1 MSLKDLLS
9 PFFVWQRAFEKPYTT
24 IRPTLDR
31 PGAPAYRGFHINITE
46 SCVGCG
52 SCHEI
57 CQNQAIDMVAVDEYI
72 DRNGDSGLRPRF
84 DYGRCCWCG
93 LCVDICTAAS
103 LRMSNEYS
111 WITEDPTEFHFTA
124 GVDSTPWQD
133 NELGYRRAEGYHLY
147 PPKRIEMEML
157 SPDESVKSFDEVA
170 LGYSE
175 QQAKLEADR
184 CVECGIC
191 VATCPAHMDVP
202 DYIHSIRDGDY
213 EKGLQLMYRTNPF
226 PATCGR
232 ICTRKC
238 ESVCP
243 VGILGE
249 PVAIRWLKRFIV
261 DQVDK
266 KDYKRILDEQIE
278 NSDFKVAIIG
288 GGPGG
293 LSAAYYLRQQGHTV
307 TVFEEHEKCGGM
319 LRYGV
324 PSYRLPDEELDKDI
338 DHIISIGVEI
348 KYNTRIGKDIKFE
361 TLLEDYDAVFMS
373 TGLSVPSS
381 MRIHGEEHKRVLS
394 GLQVLADVASGRD
407 PGIGKKVAVIGGGN
421 VAMDAARVSR
431 RLGADVT
438 ILYRRRISEMPADEE
453 EIHESQEEGC
463 TLIQK
468 AIPVEI
474 LNVDSSKANNPE
486 QVSIKW
492 GEAEM
497 VDDPKGG
504 RPRPVLQE
512 DRMHTETYDCIISAI
527 GQGSNLD
534 YLSKELQDQLAIE
547 WGRFTPVEYQHTT
560 LEKVFVGGDFAN
572 RTADAISAIEDGHH
586 AARGINRFLNPD
598 LYIEA
603 ERQNQKQQ
611 VKQDEYR

>member
-1 MSLKDLLS
+1 
-9 PFFVWQRAFEKPYTT
+9 
-24 IRPTLDR
+24 
-31 PGAPAYRGFHINITE
+31 
-46 SCVGCG
+46 
-52 SCHEI
+52 
-57 CQNQAIDMVAVDEYI
+57 
-72 DRNGDSGLRPRF
+72 
-84 DYGRCCWCG
+84 
-93 LCVDICTAAS
+93 
-103 LRMSNEYS
+103 MSNEYA
-111 WITEDPTEFHFTA
+111 WITEDPDEFHFTA
-124 GVDSTPWQD
+124 GVDDKPWQN
-133 NELGYRRAEGYHLY
+133 NEHGYRRAEGYHLY

-157 SPDESVKSFDEVA
+157 SADVCVQSFEEVA
-170 LGYSE
+170 RGYSE
-175 QQAKLEADR
+175 AQAKLEADR

-232 ICTRKC
+232 ICTRRC

-249 PVAIRWLKRFIV
+249 PIAIRWLKRFIV
-261 DQVDK
+261 DQVEA
-266 KDYKRILDEQIE
+266 KDYQRILNDQTG
-278 NSDFKVAIIG
+278 NSGHKVAIIG
-288 GGPGG
+288 AGPGG
-293 LSAAYYLRQQGHTV
+293 MSAAYYLRKQGHAV
-307 TVFEEHEKCGGM
+307 TVFEAQSKAGGM

-324 PSYRLPDEELDKDI
+324 PSYRLADADLDKDI
-338 DHIISIGVEI
+338 DYIVSLGVDV
-348 KYNTRIGKDIKFE
+348 KYNTSVGKDISFE
-361 TLLEDYDAVFMS
+361 SLLQDYDAVFLS

-381 MRIHGEEHKRVLS
+381 MRIQGEDHPRVLS
-394 GLQVLADVASGRD
+394 GLQVLADVANGRD

-438 ILYRRRISEMPADEE
+438 ILYRRRIADMPADLE
-453 EIHESQEEGC
+453 EIHESQGEGC
-463 TLIQK
+463 LIVEQ

-474 LNVDSSKANNPE
+474 QNADNAE

-497 VDDPKGG
+497 VNDPKGG

-512 DRMHTETYDCIISAI
+512 DRMHVETYDCIISAI
-527 GQGSNLD
+527 GQASNLD
-534 YLSKELQDQLAIE
+534 YIPKELQDELAIE
-547 WGRFTPVEYQHTT
+547 WGKFTPGEYQHTPMA
-560 LEKVFVGGDFAN
+560 KVFVGGDFAN

-598 LYIEA
+598 AYTET
-603 ERQNQKQQ
+603 EQQ
-611 VKQDEYR
+611 VN

>member
-9 PFFVWQRAFEKPYTT
+9 PFFVWQRAFEKPYTSIHPT
-24 IRPTLDR
+24 IDR
-31 PGAPAYRGFHINITE
+31 PGAPAYRGFHINIADN
-46 SCVGCG
+46 CVGCG
-52 SCHEI
+52 SCHDI
-57 CQNQAIDMVAVDEYI
+57 CQNQAIDMVSVEAYEG
-72 DRNGDSGLRPRF
+72 RKGDSGLRPRF

-111 WITEDPTEFHFTA
+111 WISEDPNVFHFTA
-124 GVDSTPWQD
+124 GVDETRWQD

-147 PPKRIEMEML
+147 PPKRIEMEL
-157 SPDESVKSFDEVA
+157 LPPEESVKSFDEVT
-170 LGYSE
+170 LGYSIE
-175 QQAKLEADR
+175 QGKKEADR

-191 VATCPAHMDVP
+191 VAACPAHMDVP

-232 ICTRKC
+232 ICTRNC

-261 DQVDK
+261 DQVDR
-266 KDYKRILDEQIE
+266 KDYKRILNEQIGH
-278 NSDFKVAIIG
+278 SDFKVAIIG
-288 GGPGG
+288 AGPGG
-293 LSAAYYLRQQGHTV
+293 LSAAYYLRQQGHAV
-307 TVFEEHEKCGGM
+307 TVYEAQASAGGM

-324 PSYRLPDEELDKDI
+324 PSYRLPDAELDKDI
-338 DHIISIGVEI
+338 DHIVSLGVEM
-348 KYNTRIGKDIKFE
+348 KYNTQIGKDIPFE
-361 TLLEDYDAVFMS
+361 KLLEDYDAVFMS

-381 MRIHGEEHKRVLS
+381 LRIHGEDHPRVLS
-394 GLQVLADVASGRD
+394 GLQVLADVANGRD

-431 RLGADVT
+431 RFGADVT

-453 EIHESQEEGC
+453 EIHESQEEKC
-463 TLIQK
+463 NLVLQ
-468 AIPVEI
+468 AIPVE
-474 LNVDSSKANNPE
+474 VFAADNPQ
-486 QVSIKW
+486 QVCIKW

-512 DRMHTETYDCIISAI
+512 DRMHTETYDSIISAI

-534 YLSKELQDQLAIE
+534 YLSKEIQEQLAVE
-547 WGRFTPVEYQHTT
+547 WGKFTPGEYQHTT
-560 LEKVFVGGDFAN
+560 LDKVFVGGDFAN

-586 AARGINRFLNPD
+586 AARGIDRFLNPD
-598 LYIEA
+598 AYTDTE
-603 ERQNQKQQ
+603 QQ
-611 VKQDEYR
+611 VN

>member
-9 PFFVWQRAFEKPYTT
+9 PFFVWQRAFEKPYTS

-31 PGAPAYRGFHINITE
+31 PGAPAYRGFHINITD

-57 CQNQAIDMVAVDEYI
+57 CQNQAIDMVAVDEYVGR
-72 DRNGDSGLRPRF
+72 DGDSGLRPRF

-111 WITEDPTEFHFTA
+111 WIADNPNEFHFTA
-124 GVDSTPWQD
+124 GVDETPWQD
-133 NELGYRRAEGYHLY
+133 NDLGYRRAEGYHLY
-147 PPKRIEMEML
+147 PPKRVEMDML
-157 SPDESVKSFDEVA
+157 PAQESVKSFDEVA
-170 LGYSE
+170 QGYDIE
-175 QQAKLEADR
+175 QAKKEADR

-213 EKGLQLMYRTNPF
+213 EKGLKLMYRTNPF
-226 PATCGR
+226 PGTCGR

-249 PVAIRWLKRFIV
+249 PIAIRWLKRFIV

-278 NSDFKVAIIG
+278 ESEFKVAIIG
-288 GGPGG
+288 AGPGG
-293 LSAAYYLRQQGHTV
+293 LSAAYYLRQQGHAV
-307 TVFEEHEKCGGM
+307 TVFEEHESAGGM

-324 PSYRLPDEELDKDI
+324 PSYRLPDAELDKDI
-338 DHIISIGVEI
+338 DHIISIGVDI
-348 KYNTRIGKDIKFE
+348 KYNTRIGQDIEFE
-361 TLLEDYDAVFMS
+361 SLLEDFDAVFMS

-381 MRIHGEEHKRVLS
+381 MRIHGERHQRVLS

-431 RLGADVT
+431 RFGADVT

-453 EIHESQEEGC
+453 EIRESQEEGC
-463 TLIQK
+463 TLTQK

-474 LNVDSSKANNPE
+474 LDADNPD
-486 QVSIKW
+486 QVMIKW

-497 VDDPKGG
+497 IEDPKGG

-512 DRMHTETYDCIISAI
+512 DRMHVDTFDCIISAI

-534 YLSKELQDQLAIE
+534 YLSQELQEKLAIE
-547 WGRFTPVEYQHTT
+547 WGRFSPVEYQHTT

-586 AARGINRFLNPD
+586 AARGINRFLNPESYINAEKQR
-598 LYIEA
+598 LIEA
-603 ERQNQKQQ
+603 
-611 VKQDEYR
+611 D

>member
-1 MSLKDLLS
+1 MNLKDLLS

-24 IRPTLDR
+24 LRPTIDR
-31 PGAPAYRGFHINITE
+31 PGAPAYRGFHINVAET
-46 SCVGCG
+46 CVGCG
-52 SCHEI
+52 SCHTI
-57 CQNQAIDMVAVDEYI
+57 CQNHAIDMVAVKEYEG
-72 DRNGDSGLRPRF
+72 RPGDSGLRPRF

-103 LRMSNEYS
+103 LRMSNEYA
-111 WITEDPTEFHFTA
+111 WFTENPDEFHFTA
-124 GVDSTPWQD
+124 GVDDKSWQQ
-133 NELGYRRAEGYHLY
+133 NEHGYRRAEGYHLY
-147 PPKRIEMEML
+147 PPKRIPMDML
-157 SPDESVKSFDEVA
+157 SPEESVQSFDEVA
-170 LGYSE
+170 LGYNE
-175 QQAKLEADR
+175 AQAKKEADR

-202 DYIHSIRDGDY
+202 DYIRSIRDNDY

-232 ICTRKC
+232 ICTRRC

-261 DQVDK
+261 DQVEAS
-266 KDYKRILDEQIE
+266 DYRRILKDDVINETGR
-278 NSDFKVAIIG
+278 KVAIIG
-288 GGPGG
+288 AGPGG
-293 LSAAYYLRQQGHTV
+293 LSAAYYLRQYGHAV
-307 TVFEEHEKCGGM
+307 SVFEAQRFAGGM

-324 PSYRLPDEELDKDI
+324 PGYRLPDAELDKDI
-338 DHIISIGVEI
+338 EYIISLGVDMN
-348 KYNTRIGKDIKFE
+348 YNTRIGKDIPFE
-361 TLLEDYDAVFMS
+361 LLLQDYDAVFLS

-381 MRIHGEEHKRVLS
+381 MRIQGEDHPRVLS

-407 PGIGKKVAVIGGGN
+407 PGIGRKVAVIGGGN
-421 VAMDAARVSR
+421 VAMDASRVSR

-438 ILYRRRISEMPADEE
+438 ILYRRRVAAMPADTE
-453 EIHESQEEGC
+453 EIHESREEGC
-463 TLIQK
+463 SIVPQ

-474 LNVDSSKANNPE
+474 IDAADAS
-486 QVSIKW
+486 QVTIRW

-497 VDDPKGG
+497 VQDPKGG

-512 DRMHTETYDCIISAI
+512 DRMHEQTYDCIISAI

-534 YLSKELQDQLAIE
+534 YLSKDVQEQLAIE
-547 WGRFTPVEYQHTT
+547 WGRFAPGEYQHTP
-560 LEKVFVGGDFAN
+560 LQKVFVGGDVAN

-586 AARGINRFLNPD
+586 AARGIDRFLNPD
-598 LYIEA
+598 AYTGQE
-603 ERQNQKQQ
+603 QPSQ
-611 VKQDEYR
+611 

>member
-1 MSLKDLLS
+1 MNLKDLLS

-24 IRPTLDR
+24 MRPIQDR
-31 PGAPAYRGFHINITE
+31 PGAASYRGFHINIAET
-46 SCVGCG
+46 CIGCG
-52 SCHEI
+52 SCHTI
-57 CQNQAIDMVAVDEYI
+57 CQNEAIDMVAVEEFAG
-72 DRNGDSGLRPRF
+72 RPGDSGLRPRF
-84 DYGRCCWCG
+84 DYGRCCWCA
-93 LCVDICTAAS
+93 LCVDICTASS
-103 LRMSNEYS
+103 LRMSNEYT
-111 WITEDPTEFHFTA
+111 WLTRDPTDYHFTA
-124 GVDSTPWQD
+124 GVDETSWQE
-133 NELGYRRAEGYHLY
+133 NELGYRRAEGYRLF
-147 PPKRIEMEML
+147 PEKRIEMEML
-157 SPDESVKSFDEVA
+157 PAEESVSSFEEVVK
-170 LGYSE
+170 GYSE
-175 QQAKLEADR
+175 EQAKKEADR

-232 ICTRKC
+232 ICTRRC

-243 VGILGE
+243 VGIDGE

-261 DQVDK
+261 DQFEA
-266 KDYKRILDEQIE
+266 KDYQRILADTITE
-278 NSDFKVAIIG
+278 NGKKIAVIG
-288 GGPGG
+288 AGPGG
-293 LSAAYYLRQQGHTV
+293 MSAAYYLRKKGYAV
-307 TVFEEHEKCGGM
+307 TVFESQGTAGGM

-324 PSYRLPDEELDKDI
+324 PSYRLPDDDLDKDI
-338 DHIISIGVEI
+338 DYIVSLGVEV
-348 KYNTRIGKDIKFE
+348 KYNTAIGKDIKFE
-361 TLLEDYDAVFMS
+361 QLLENYDAVFMS

-381 MRIHGEEHKRVLS
+381 MRIHGEEHPRVLS
-394 GLQVLADVASGRD
+394 GLQVLADVANGRN

-431 RLGADVT
+431 RYGAEVT

-463 TLIQK
+463 TIVTK
-468 AIPVEI
+468 AIPVEV
-474 LNVDSSKANNPE
+474 LKADSE
-486 QVSIKW
+486 QQVTIRW

-512 DRMHTETYDCIISAI
+512 DRMHTDTYDCIISAI

-534 YLSKELQDQLAIE
+534 YISKQMHEQLAIE
-547 WGRFTPVEYQHTT
+547 WGKFTPGEYQHTT
-560 LEKVFVGGDFAN
+560 LEKIFVGGDFAN

-586 AARGINRFLNPD
+586 AARGIDRYLNPAA
-598 LYIEA
+598 YIET
-603 ERQNQKQQ
+603 EQQ
-611 VKQDEYR
+611 VD

>member
-1 MSLKDLLS
+1 MNLKDLLS
-9 PFFVWQRAFEKPYTT
+9 PFFVWQRAFEKPYTS
-24 IRPTLDR
+24 IRPTIDR
-31 PGAPAYRGFHINITE
+31 PGAPAYRGFHINVAE
-46 SCVGCG
+46 NCVGCG

-57 CQNQAIDMVAVDEYI
+57 CQNHAIDMVAVAEYEG
-72 DRNGDSGLRPRF
+72 RQGDSGLRPRF

-103 LRMSNEYS
+103 LRMSNEYA
-111 WITEDPTEFHFTA
+111 WFTEDPTEFHFTA
-124 GVDSTPWQD
+124 GVDDKSWQN
-133 NELGYRRAEGYHLY
+133 NEHGYRRAEGYHLY

-157 SPDESVKSFDEVA
+157 SADESVQSFEEVA
-170 LGYSE
+170 KGYSIE
-175 QQAKLEADR
+175 QAKKEADR

-232 ICTRKC
+232 ICTRRC

-261 DQVDK
+261 DQVDA
-266 KDYKRILDEQIE
+266 KDYKRILNDQIG
-278 NSDFKVAIIG
+278 NSGKKVAIIG
-288 GGPGG
+288 AGPGG
-293 LSAAYYLRQQGHTV
+293 LSAAYYLRKYGHAV
-307 TVFEEHEKCGGM
+307 SVFEAQSSAGGM

-324 PSYRLPDEELDKDI
+324 PSYRLPDDDLDKDI
-338 DHIISIGVEI
+338 EYIVSLGVVMN
-348 KYNTRIGKDIKFE
+348 YNTEVGKDITFE
-361 TLLEDYDAVFMS
+361 LLLQDYDAIFLS
-373 TGLSVPSS
+373 TGLWAPSS
-381 MRIHGEEHKRVLS
+381 MRIEGEEHPRVLS

-407 PGIGKKVAVIGGGN
+407 PGIGRKVAVIGGGN

-438 ILYRRRISEMPADEE
+438 ILYRRRIADMPADTE

-463 TLIQK
+463 SIIPQ

-474 LNVDSSKANNPE
+474 INAANAS
-486 QVSIKW
+486 QVTIKW

-497 VDDPKGG
+497 VQDPKGG

-512 DRMHTETYDCIISAI
+512 DRMHEETYDSIISAI

-534 YLSKELQDQLAIE
+534 FLSKEIQEQLAIE
-547 WGRFTPVEYQHTT
+547 WGKFSPGEYQHTP
-560 LEKVFVGGDFAN
+560 LQKVFVGGDVAN
-572 RTADAISAIEDGHH
+572 RIADAISAIEDGHH
-586 AARGINRFLNPD
+586 AARGIERFLNPD
-598 LYIEA
+598 AY
-603 ERQNQKQQ
+603 KQSETQ
-611 VKQDEYR
+611 ADSSRSGGEK